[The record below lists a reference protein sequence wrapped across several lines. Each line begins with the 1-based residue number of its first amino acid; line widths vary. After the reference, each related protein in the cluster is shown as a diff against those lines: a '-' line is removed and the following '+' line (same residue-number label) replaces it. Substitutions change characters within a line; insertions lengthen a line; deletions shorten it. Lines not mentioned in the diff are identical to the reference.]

1 MSTFSPVLL
10 VAALLGL
17 ILLLGLLFSIRPSTR
32 QPRRQAPRE
41 YQFQAPLVR
50 EEDRLWQ
57 TLTAREKTVAQLAA
71 CGLSY
76 QEIAAKLGIKY
87 KTVDTHL
94 QHIYFK
100 LNVHSQVQLA
110 HRYRDLVD

>member
-1 MSTFSPVLL
+1 MSTLSPVLL

-17 ILLLGLLFSIRPSTR
+17 ILLLGLLFGIRPAAGR
-32 QPRRQAPRE
+32 QPPPPRE
-41 YQFQAPLVR
+41 FQFQAPVVR
-50 EEDRLWQ
+50 EDYRLWE
-57 TLTAREKTVAQLAA
+57 TLTAREKTVARLAA
-71 CGLSY
+71 RGLSY
-76 QEIAAKLGIKY
+76 QEIASELGIKY